1 VLDLSPLETPTE
13 TPMRFTSGLIV
24 AAALTFAASASAADL
39 LVSQRTVSIERL
51 VVASYGGPIYSDY
64 RPVGGLGRFADVRH
78 CPVTRVRH
86 PVGAVTVIY
95 DCPRAW

>member
-1 VLDLSPLETPTE
+1 
-13 TPMRFTSGLIV
+13 MRFTSGLIV
-24 AAALTFAASASAADL
+24 AAVLTFAASASAADFS
-39 LVSQRTVSIERL
+39 VRVRTVSLGERTVSADRL

-64 RPVGGLGRFADVRH
+64 RPVRGLGRFADVQH
-78 CPVTRVRH
+78 CPVILVRH

>member
-1 VLDLSPLETPTE
+1 
-13 TPMRFTSGLIV
+13 MRFTSGLIV

-39 LVSQRTVSIERL
+39 SVRERTVSIGERTVSAERL

-64 RPVGGLGRFADVRH
+64 SRVGGLGRFADVRH
-78 CPVTRVRH
+78 CPVILVRH

-95 DCPRAW
+95 NCPRAW

>member
-1 VLDLSPLETPTE
+1 
-13 TPMRFTSGLIV
+13 MRLTSGLIV

-39 LVSQRTVSIERL
+39 VVRERTVAIGERTVLAAPL

-64 RPVGGLGRFADVRH
+64 RPVRGLGRFAFVQH
-78 CPVTRVRH
+78 CPVIRVRH